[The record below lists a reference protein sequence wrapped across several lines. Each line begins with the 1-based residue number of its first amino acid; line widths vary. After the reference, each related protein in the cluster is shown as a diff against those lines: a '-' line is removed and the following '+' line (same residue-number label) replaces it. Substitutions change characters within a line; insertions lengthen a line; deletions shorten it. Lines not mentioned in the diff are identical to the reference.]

1 MFVIVDAFNRPLDN
15 IRKAVKSNNPKI
27 LVKMNNYL
35 RNLFV
40 YFENVLHPASG
51 WADGGADKRK
61 RKSRKTGTFQAS
73 PECYNIRGG
82 AYKKQDKQRRN
93 PAP

>member
-1 MFVIVDAFNRPLDN
+1 MHT
-15 IRKAVKSNNPKI
+15 
-27 LVKMNNYL
+27 YL

-51 WADGGADKRK
+51 GSDSNPEKRK
-61 RKSRKTGTFQAS
+61 RKSKKNGGLQAS

-82 AYKKQDKQRRN
+82 SAKKQDKLRRN

>member
-1 MFVIVDAFNRPLDN
+1 M
-15 IRKAVKSNNPKI
+15 
-27 LVKMNNYL
+27 KMNIYL

-51 WADGGADKRK
+51 WSDGNPEKRK
-61 RKSRKTGTFQAS
+61 RKTKRTSTLQVS
-73 PECYNIRGG
+73 PECFNIRGG
-82 AYKKQDKQRRN
+82 TAKKQDKLRRN

>member
-1 MFVIVDAFNRPLDN
+1 M
-15 IRKAVKSNNPKI
+15 
-27 LVKMNNYL
+27 NYL

-51 WADGGADKRK
+51 WSDKESDKRK
-61 RKSRKTGTFQAS
+61 RKARKSGSMHAS
-73 PECYNIRGG
+73 PESFNIRGG
-82 AYKKQDKQRRN
+82 IAKKQEKLRRN

>member
-1 MFVIVDAFNRPLDN
+1 VFFINSSLHNARSEL
-15 IRKAVKSNNPKI
+15 KSNNPKI
-27 LVKMNNYL
+27 LRKMNYL

-51 WADGGADKRK
+51 WSDGNADKRK
-61 RKSRKTGTFQAS
+61 RKGRRSGSLQAS
-73 PECYNIRGG
+73 PECFNIRGG
-82 AYKKQDKQRRN
+82 NVMKKQDKQRRN